1 MIIFENFIFLIVFL
15 VILQS
20 VIGVG
25 ILVLGTPIFL
35 IFNYSIPEIMYFL
48 LPISILTSFFNLSF
62 FYFFK
67 NNNFRKKFEI
77 SNYKLFLYCSLSI
90 FFGLLFL
97 SIFEKFLNFNL
108 IVAFIILL
116 TIFIKYKYKKIIR
129 SFSSKYKKI
138 ILSFISFIHGI
149 TNSGGTLLSIFFIME
164 KQNDKEFSR
173 YSTTI
178 FYLILASLQYL
189 ILVIVFFD
197 NYYFNFS
204 ISKLF
209 LILAGVIV
217 GNLIISIIKERI
229 FEIIVEF
236 LATFTAVILILRN
249 YFLF

>member
-1 MIIFENFIFLIVFL
+1 MIIFDNFIFLIVFL

-67 NNNFRKKFEI
+67 RNNFRKKFEI

-97 SIFEKFLNFNL
+97 SIFENFLNFNL

-149 TNSGGTLLSIFFIME
+149 TNSGGTLLSVFFIIE

-197 NYYFNFS
+197 NYYFDFS
-204 ISKLF
+204 ILKLF
-209 LILAGVIV
+209 LILAGVIG

-236 LATFTAVILILRN
+236 LATFASVILILRY
-249 YFLF
+249 YFFF

>member
-1 MIIFENFIFLIVFL
+1 MIIFDNFIFLIVFL

-67 NNNFRKKFEI
+67 RNNFRKKFEI

-97 SIFEKFLNFNL
+97 SIFENFLNFNL

-129 SFSSKYKKI
+129 SFSY
-138 ILSFISFIHGI
+138 
-149 TNSGGTLLSIFFIME
+149 M
-164 KQNDKEFSR
+164 
-173 YSTTI
+173 
-178 FYLILASLQYL
+178 
-189 ILVIVFFD
+189 V
-197 NYYFNFS
+197 
-204 ISKLF
+204 
-209 LILAGVIV
+209 
-217 GNLIISIIKERI
+217 
-229 FEIIVEF
+229 
-236 LATFTAVILILRN
+236 
-249 YFLF
+249 